1 MSADIGNPVLVMEDR
16 APLNDIAVVLVDQ
29 TASQQIGDRAERT
42 RAAVTDAVVPL
53 LDLAS
58 RPVRRASRSRSWR
71 VVSFSRSACVAG
83 SAGAGTAEDIMAGV
97 ESLLQRGV
105 ITRFGPLFNI
115 EHLGGAFSLCALQVP
130 EERFDE
136 ITELVNACPQVAHNY
151 QRDHR
156 WNMWFV
162 LAAETRR
169 ELEATFG
176 DIVARS
182 GCPGLNLPKEEEF
195 YVGLRLTA

>member
-1 MSADIGNPVLVMEDR
+1 MSRGAGLRQTTQVLSDFDR
-16 APLNDIAVVLVDQ
+16 LLINAMQGGFPLSSTPFD
-29 TASQQIGDRAERT
+29 
-42 RAAVTDAVVPL
+42 
-53 LDLAS
+53 DLA
-58 RPVRRASRSRSWR
+58 RDLG
-71 VVSFSRSACVAG
+71 C
-83 SAGAGTAEDIMAGV
+83 TAVDVMAGV
-97 ESLLQRGV
+97 ESLLERGV

-115 EHLGGAFSLCALQVP
+115 ERLGGAFSLCALQVP
-130 EERFDE
+130 EARFE
-136 ITELVNACPQVAHNY
+136 EVTELVNAFPQVAHNY

-169 ELEATFG
+169 ELEATFE

>member
-1 MSADIGNPVLVMEDR
+1 MSRGASLR
-16 APLNDIAVVLVDQ
+16 Q
-29 TASQQIGDRAERT
+29 TAQALSDFDRLLINAMQGGF
-42 RAAVTDAVVPL
+42 PL
-53 LDLAS
+53 GSTPFDDLADELG
-58 RPVRRASRSRSWR
+58 
-71 VVSFSRSACVAG
+71 C
-83 SAGAGTAEDIMAGV
+83 TAEEVMSGV
-97 ESLLQRGV
+97 ESLLERGV

-130 EERFDE
+130 GERFQE
-136 ITELVNACPQVAHNY
+136 VTELVNACPQVAHNY

-162 LAAETRR
+162 LAAETRG
-169 ELEATFG
+169 ELEATFD
-176 DIVARS
+176 DIVARC